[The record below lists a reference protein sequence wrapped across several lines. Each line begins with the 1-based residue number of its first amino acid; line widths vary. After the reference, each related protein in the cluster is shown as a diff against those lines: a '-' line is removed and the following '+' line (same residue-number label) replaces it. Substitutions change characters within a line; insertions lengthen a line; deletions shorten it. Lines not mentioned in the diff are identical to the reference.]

1 LAQGS
6 DFPAAQWMNSI
17 DSAFGSVDMELAA
30 AEINLIPTEVYL
42 IGVVVRFLFC

>member
-1 LAQGS
+1 
-6 DFPAAQWMNSI
+6 
-17 DSAFGSVDMELAA
+17 VDMEPAA